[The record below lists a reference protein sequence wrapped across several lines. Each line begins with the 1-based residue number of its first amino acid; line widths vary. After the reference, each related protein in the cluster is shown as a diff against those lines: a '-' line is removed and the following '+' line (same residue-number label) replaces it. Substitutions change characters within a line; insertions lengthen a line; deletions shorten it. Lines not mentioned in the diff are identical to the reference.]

1 MYKENLA
8 LNNPQW
14 LICHK
19 TKPNHIFPR
28 SEIELELFTSPND
41 NRYAKTSSG

>member
-1 MYKENLA
+1 MYKQYLA

-19 TKPNHIFPR
+19 TKPNKVIGLVWFLYLMAYQLPFV
-28 SEIELELFTSPND
+28 S
-41 NRYAKTSSG
+41 